1 MMSMKRKNIKYIYVY
16 NFSVSRANTQK
27 YTFIQK
33 KLYICVALCCTKRKN
48 TVPRFGCRM
57 SFFCCFYCC
66 VASFFLLM
74 VAHIILHRNS
84 VYYLCMVLCCVVLC
98 WVSLHHQ
105 PRRLCTFNEH
115 KQIAICKRYRHTTQ
129 LYPPSIHAR
138 SVHSSV

>member
-1 MMSMKRKNIKYIYVY
+1 M
-16 NFSVSRANTQK
+16 
-27 YTFIQK
+27 YTISLSLVQTHRSTLSSTK
-33 KLYICVALCCTKRKN
+33 KLYICVALCCLVLHKAQKYSTALWL
-48 TVPRFGCRM
+48 
-57 SFFCCFYCC
+57 SHELFCCFYCC